1 MPAAQLM
8 GWMVARWNH
17 SPAPG
22 TRGGGNGEY
31 PHLFSMTIMTTYR
44 KVLNKTTI
52 GNALKDV
59 SNDLAIPAAAVASV
73 LGGVEAFRS
82 VPFDELPPDVIEALR
97 TDGMRGGRRSPEE
110 AREVYEHNVP
120 DEAKGSIEGV
130 RAITNDPEI
139 DWMHIEPHA
148 HGGTGEANN
157 GEYGPASLNSSIGAR
172 PMTGEEVAKA
182 QTHTR
187 LVAEEATPGV
197 TGDLGEVVGDTLETG
212 AYAGAMGGGL
222 AMVHRIAQA
231 QGYRD
236 AGRPDLAAAAEEMLA
251 DDAAKGVI
259 NGVVRG
265 TSVAV
270 TQAVLGANPLTAG
283 IGLVA
288 PDVVMLLTQQDQMC
302 EVEFNR
308 KALGV
313 AGKGAIATVLAC
325 AGPVGWIGL
334 AGWSIA
340 RAYGKANEQATATRV
355 QGG

>member
-1 MPAAQLM
+1 
-8 GWMVARWNH
+8 
-17 SPAPG
+17 
-22 TRGGGNGEY
+22 
-31 PHLFSMTIMTTYR
+31 MTTYC
-44 KVLNKTTI
+44 KVRTKAAI
-52 GNALKDV
+52 KAAIDNALKDV
-59 SNDLAIPAAAVASV
+59 PASVVLPAAAAASSI
-73 LGGVEAFRS
+73 GGVEAFRS
-82 VPFDELPPDVIEALR
+82 VPFDALPPDVIDQLR
-97 TDGMRGGRRSPEE
+97 NDGMRGDRRSLDE
-110 AREVYEHNVP
+110 AREAYEHNVA

-148 HGGTGEANN
+148 HGGSGEANN
-157 GEYGPASLNSSIGAR
+157 GEYGPGSLNSSIGAR
-172 PMTGEEVAKA
+172 PMTGEDVAEA
-182 QTHTR
+182 QTFSR

-212 AYAGAMGGGL
+212 AYGGALGGGL
-222 AMVHRIAQA
+222 AVVHRIVQA

-251 DDAAKGVI
+251 EDAAKGVI

-302 EVEFNR
+302 EEEFNR

-313 AGKGAIATVLAC
+313 AGKRAIATVLAC

-340 RAYGKANEQATATRV
+340 CAYGKATEQGTASRLRE
-355 QGG
+355 G